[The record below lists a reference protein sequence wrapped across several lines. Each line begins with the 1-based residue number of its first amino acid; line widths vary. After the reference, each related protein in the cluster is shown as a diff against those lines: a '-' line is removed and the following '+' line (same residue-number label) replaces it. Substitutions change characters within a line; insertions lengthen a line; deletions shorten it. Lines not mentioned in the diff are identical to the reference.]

1 MKLVRTKLEAM
12 LENLELPE
20 VHMPAQQQ
28 RLRRTL
34 LACGHFAQA
43 NVHRSTHKAI
53 SEGMIVKPSVG
64 KLVAVFA
71 VVALVVGGYMA
82 FFTPRAVASLALQV
96 NPAIN
101 LTVSGKD
108 RIMAAEGLDAQG
120 DALLE
125 GLKLEGKKLEDALR
139 MIAEELHKAGLLDP
153 ERRIVIALSPIENK
167 LAQTELTALT
177 ETVRGTLDGYLK
189 EQGLSVKVVSVE
201 ITGELAE
208 SAREAGLLPDDYVD
222 LVEEAGSELAMKVL
236 ELQAELDIDPELF
249 SDEFDTIAAGMLDML
264 EAGMTE
270 DAALAIL
277 KGSLV
282 ADPEL
287 EELSTIVAAT
297 IDLHDVGATA
307 EDIMAVLALVEAQ
320 LAAGTDRELLLE
332 EITTFTAAMVDLLE
346 AGVKAEAALAMLK
359 TAMEADPT
367 LEELTTITAAMA
379 DLIEAGLTEAEALAK
394 IETAIKADPTLEDF
408 DDLIEGSDDD

>member
-1 MKLVRTKLEAM
+1 MK
-12 LENLELPE
+12 
-20 VHMPAQQQ
+20 
-28 RLRRTL
+28 
-34 LACGHFAQA
+34 
-43 NVHRSTHKAI
+43 
-53 SEGMIVKPSVG
+53 VG
-64 KLVAVFA
+64 KLVAAVA

-96 NPAIN
+96 NPAIG

-108 RIMAAEGLDAQG
+108 RIMDAEGLDAQG
-120 DALLE
+120 EALLA
-125 GLKLEGKKLEDALR
+125 GLKLEGKKVDEALR
-139 MIAEELHKAGLLDP
+139 LIAEELHKAGLLDP
-153 ERRIVIALSPIENK
+153 QRRIVIALSPIEDK
-167 LAQTELTALT
+167 LPQKALTALT

-201 ITGELAE
+201 VTGELAE
-208 SAREAGLLPDDYVD
+208 SARKAGILPDDYVD

-249 SDEFDTIAAGMLDML
+249 SDEFDTIAAGLLDML

-270 DAALAIL
+270 EAALAIL
-277 KGSLV
+277 KGTLV
-282 ADPEL
+282 TDPEL

-346 AGVKAEAALAMLK
+346 AGVKSEAALAMLK